1 MAVACIDGDCSA
13 TGQIANK
20 VRRNG
25 IKAVSGDGKGN
36 VTKTRTD
43 GKGNVA
49 TKTRKRK

>member
-25 IKAVSGDGKGN
+25 VKAARTDGKGN
-36 VTKTRTD
+36 VTKARSD